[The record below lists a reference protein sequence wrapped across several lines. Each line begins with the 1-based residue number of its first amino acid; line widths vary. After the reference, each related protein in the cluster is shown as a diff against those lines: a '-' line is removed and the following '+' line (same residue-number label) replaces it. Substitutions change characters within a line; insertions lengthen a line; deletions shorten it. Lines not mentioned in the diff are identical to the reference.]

1 MSKIRKTHLRDFDPF
16 GETKYHK
23 SILGLMLSLVL
34 PVAICF
40 YANNKISGQY
50 NIITYNIEVQDSKST
65 IIPKQMAFGI
75 LQEQSDGSFK
85 APTQENLDTYVK
97 FSFAKKIFD
106 SETNTMKIEDL
117 PTVKCENTF

>member
-1 MSKIRKTHLRDFDPF
+1 MSRIRKTHLRDFDPF

-23 SILGLMLSLVL
+23 SILGLILSGVL
-34 PVAICF
+34 AVAVCY
-40 YANNKISGQY
+40 YANNKISGQEK
-50 NIITYNIEVQDSKST
+50 IISYTVKDQDTKNT

-85 APTQENLDTYVK
+85 SPTQENLDTYVK

-106 SETNTMKIEDL
+106 SETNAMKIEDL
-117 PTVKCENTF
+117 PTVKCENSF